1 MALLLLLRIP
11 LVLYLTSEVHAAI
24 YRTRPQPIAA
34 LLGQTIT
41 LRCSFKNLRS
51 DDVVNW
57 FGPPE
62 FQHISAAR
70 NVHSRYTRYSVVD
83 SNADAGEFNLEI
95 RKVKLEDDGIYRCS
109 TFYAE
114 NAADARLTVVVP
126 PTRRPDI
133 IIKSD
138 PPTVGQALRV
148 VCRSSGGRPLPKLT
162 WYNGTHPIRQPVHG
176 WNRGRQAADGQSAL
190 MIPVLTKW
198 DNGMNLTC
206 RADQGFPD
214 LVEPAVTSTVLNIQY
229 PPVVSAVKSTV
240 RVKEGTFTNLSC
252 YVDSNPLA
260 TVMWRKLDGH
270 LPADGEERHRSFILP
285 AVSRKHA
292 GRYQCR
298 ADNGI
303 QPDAFATILLDV
315 LYPPTIQTKF
325 DKVDVLFG
333 NTDYSLE
340 CKADGNPKPKIR
352 WRRTNTNL
360 YFNNPLRFSKSD
372 YQTEGDYECVAESA
386 GFRAAVRQAVI
397 NVIGRPDVR
406 GDPET
411 IRTSQ
416 GSSVTLLCEV
426 NADPQLSSI
435 SWLWRNDR
443 GRQIALRKNRISGV
457 SIRQR
462 TTTMGTDS
470 ILVIDSVSTGNAG
483 EYSCKATNM
492 FGEDS
497 RDFTIVV
504 EGPPVF
510 IIAMVTGVLAVSIIL
525 TVVAGICIARR
536 RNCRCCN
543 KTNTQEMP
551 ISNGTKPLP
560 SAHPRVH
567 ETSMMELEDFG
578 GTMKP
583 RPPPK
588 GEKDLYAIGVNYP
601 NPVMQTPTYAVM
613 DRRKCHCKDEEA
625 HRKHIHIET
634 HRRHKMKRPITKP
647 DHDLSPHNGDSWRV
661 VSKKRHLPEYCDS
674 QDDAY
679 AYDGP
684 YNKHFPRS

>member
-1 MALLLLLRIP
+1 MAVLLMLLFVQLK
-11 LVLYLTSEVHAAI
+11 LSTHDVDAAI
-24 YRTRPQPIAA
+24 YRTRPQPTAA
-34 LLGQTIT
+34 LLGQTVT
-41 LRCSFKNLRS
+41 LRCSFYNLRT

-70 NVHSRYTRYSVVD
+70 NVHSRYTRYAVVD

-95 RKVKLEDDGIYRCS
+95 RNVQQEDDGIYRCS

-126 PTRRPDI
+126 PVKRPEM

-148 VCRSSGGRPLPKLT
+148 ICRSSGGRPVPKLT
-162 WYNGTHPIRQPVHG
+162 WYNGTHLVRQPVHG
-176 WNRGRQAADGQSAL
+176 WNHGRKTLDGQSVL
-190 MIPVLTKW
+190 MLPVLTKW

-206 RADQGFPD
+206 KADQGYPE
-214 LVEPAVTSTVLNIQY
+214 LVEPGIASTVLNVQY
-229 PPVVSAVKSTV
+229 PPMVSAVKTVV

-252 YVDSNPLA
+252 SVDSNPEA
-260 TVMWRKLDGH
+260 AMMWRKLDGH
-270 LPADGEERHRSFILP
+270 LPTDGEERQRSFILP
-285 AVSRKHA
+285 SLSRKHA

-315 LYPPTIQTKF
+315 LYPPTIQTQF

-360 YFNNPLRFSKSD
+360 YFSNPLRFSKSD
-372 YQTEGDYECVAESA
+372 YQTEGDYECVAESL
-386 GFRAAVRQAVI
+386 GFRTASRQAVI
-397 NVIGRPDVR
+397 NVIGRPDIR

-416 GSSVTLLCEV
+416 GTSVTLLCEV
-426 NADPQLSSI
+426 NADPPISSI
-435 SWLWRNDR
+435 SWFWRNDR
-443 GRQIALRKNRISGV
+443 GRQTALRKNRVSGV

-462 TTTMGTDS
+462 ATAMGTDS
-470 ILVIDSVSTGNAG
+470 ILVIDSVGTGNAG
-483 EYSCKATNM
+483 EYSCKAANM

-510 IIAMVTGVLAVSIIL
+510 IIAMVTGVLVVSIIL

-536 RNCRCCN
+536 RNCRCC
-543 KTNTQEMP
+543 KTNTQNMP
-551 ISNGTKPLP
+551 TSNGTKPLP
-560 SAHPRVH
+560 PPHPK

-601 NPVMQTPTYAVM
+601 NPVMQTPAYAAV
-613 DRRKCHCKDEEA
+613 DRRRCHCKDEET
-625 HRKHIHIET
+625 HRKQIHMDT
-634 HRRHKMKRPITKP
+634 QRRPKMKRPIAKP
-647 DHDLSPHNGDSWRV
+647 DHVLSVSPYNGESWRV
-661 VSKKRHLPEYCDS
+661 VSTKRHLPEYCDTK
-674 QDDAY
+674 DDSY

-684 YNKHFPRS
+684 YNKCQHL